1 MAGFPWTGLG
11 LLILAAIFTVGFI
24 GEDSRPQLLSTF
36 ALVAV
41 LAAGNWLHHRSM
53 KRSVNRSGMA
63 TVPAGSSERVEPP
76 VLID

>member
-1 MAGFPWTGLG
+1 LLQHEPISPGTLKSRFG

-36 ALVAV
+36 ALVAL
-41 LAAGNWLHHRSM
+41 LAVANWMHHRNG
-53 KRSVNRSGMA
+53 KVA
-63 TVPAGSSERVEPP
+63 PVVETSDSAKQS